1 MDAHSQLRTHRSA
14 HDVVAWVDDLERYP
28 EWMRLVHSVQP
39 LEPDEAGPAWSVEL
53 RARLGPFARSK
64 RLRMV
69 RTVYDPPHHIV
80 FERIEGDGR
89 DHAVWK
95 LTLDLVSRQ
104 EPEPSPS
111 ITEVD
116 VRLHYGGSLW
126 TGGVLERVLAD
137 EVDRGRDRLLSVLQ
151 TH

>member
-1 MDAHSQLRTHRSA
+1 MDAHSQLRTSRSVA
-14 HDVVAWVDDLERYP
+14 DVVAWVDDLGRYP
-28 EWMRLVHSVQP
+28 EWMRLVHTAQA
-39 LEPDEAGPAWSVEL
+39 LEPDDAGPAWSVEL

-69 RTVYDPPHHIV
+69 RTLYEAPHRIV

-89 DHAVWK
+89 EHAVWK
-95 LTLDLVSRQ
+95 LTLDIASGPGNEASGSV
-104 EPEPSPS
+104 
-111 ITEVD
+111 TELD